1 MTVEKRPLTDTQSPL
16 VNDSRPSPNGAHG
29 SEAQIGPGK
38 YSLLWRVEGGIARR
52 EGRSCSG
59 GVWNGPPSP
68 DTVRASGHPPPPL
81 SHASCPVPIT
91 STGCLGTALPPV
103 GLGARPRG
111 QESAQ
116 SLRSSGDRG
125 VFAHL
130 GFSTFIMK
138 PCPLPRLQ
146 NQPWMLGLS
155 HTPVSF
161 PPTGC
166 HQPIAFHWT
175 QVSRRHQWTSG
186 PRVARHTALTRVRCL
201 CGVKRAPQT
210 PKTQEV
216 NSDRRTA

>member
-1 MTVEKRPLTDTQSPL
+1 MTVEQRPLTDTQSPL

-91 STGCLGTALPPV
+91 STGCLGTTLPPV
-103 GLGARPRG
+103 GLGARPVG

-161 PPTGC
+161 PPTRAPSAHRVSLDASKSQTSVDVRPQGC
-166 HQPIAFHWT
+166 TPHST
-175 QVSRRHQWTSG
+175 NSG
-186 PRVARHTALTRVRCL
+186 PVSVWGKTCPTN
-201 CGVKRAPQT
+201 
-210 PKTQEV
+210 PKDTGGEF
-216 NSDRRTA
+216 